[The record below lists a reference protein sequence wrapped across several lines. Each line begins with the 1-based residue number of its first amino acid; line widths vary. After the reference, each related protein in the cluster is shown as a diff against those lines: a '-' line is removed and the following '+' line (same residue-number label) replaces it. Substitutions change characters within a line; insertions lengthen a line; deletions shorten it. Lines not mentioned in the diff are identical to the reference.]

1 MPSIERKGVYHVG
14 ERRLD
19 GYAQKEMTVL
29 SNKYYINCLK
39 PEETLHFRKK
49 AVTAR
54 RIQLYTPNGH
64 RCIRQTDTRV
74 SAKRTQVYPPN
85 GHTCIR
91 QTVTGVS
98 ARRSQTENNNNI
110 NINPNRKES
119 GSSWIRRDPG
129 SGEPKMLD
137 QHIDA
142 MSVDELTKPERRG
155 TDPASKSGDCPRFY
169 AWQTAHKS
177 RSSVESVGL

>member
-1 MPSIERKGVYHVG
+1 MRHSTDES
-14 ERRLD
+14 RL
-19 GYAQKEMTVL
+19 
-29 SNKYYINCLK
+29 NCLK
-39 PEETLHFRKK
+39 PEETMHFRKK

-54 RIQLYTPNGH
+54 RIQ
-64 RCIRQTDTRV
+64 Q
-74 SAKRTQVYPPN
+74 YPPN

-91 QTVTGVS
+91 QTVTRVS
-98 ARRSQTENNNNI
+98 ARRSQTENNYNI

-119 GSSWIRRDPG
+119 GSSLIRRDPG

-155 TDPASKSGDCPRFY
+155 SGGG
-169 AWQTAHKS
+169 QTPP
-177 RSSVESVGL
+177 GP

>member
-1 MPSIERKGVYHVG
+1 MRHSTDES
-14 ERRLD
+14 RL
-19 GYAQKEMTVL
+19 
-29 SNKYYINCLK
+29 NCLK
-39 PEETLHFRKK
+39 PEETMHFRKK
-49 AVTAR
+49 AVTAKR
-54 RIQLYTPNGH
+54 TQVYPPNGH
-64 RCIRQTDTRV
+64 TCIRQTDTRV
-74 SAKRTQVYPPN
+74 SAKRSHVYPPN

-119 GSSWIRRDPG
+119 GSSLIRRDPG

-155 TDPASKSGDCPRFY
+155 TDPAGSLKNGLSRHPGVIHGVIHGCKSGDCPRFY